1 MKEVLVTIKVK
12 IDQDV
17 YYDRRDCG
25 DEDFQITNEILQDFN
40 NAKIEAGLVADFE
53 VLSVENIKEVK
64 E

>member
-25 DEDFQITNEILQDFN
+25 YSDKQILNVVTHDFN
-40 NAKIEAGLVADFE
+40 NAEVDSRFVADFE
-53 VLSVENIKEVK
+53 VEDIKEVK